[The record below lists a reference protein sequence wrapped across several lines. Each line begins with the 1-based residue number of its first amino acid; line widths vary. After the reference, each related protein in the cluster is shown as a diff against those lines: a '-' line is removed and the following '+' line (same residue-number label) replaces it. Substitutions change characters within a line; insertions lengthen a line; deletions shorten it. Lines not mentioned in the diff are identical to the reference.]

1 MSAMAMAVA
10 VAMSAALAGCREVDP
25 EVTGLRVEVSW
36 SDAVT
41 VDQLAVQLSSGVPR
55 TDLGPRELRPVTA
68 AATPLMSPTDLV
80 VYLPDSQAGQALQVQ
95 VDGLRGGLV
104 VATTTAQAEVTLS
117 EVRKVAMLLGTA
129 ATETA
134 TGTAADGGAK

>member
-1 MSAMAMAVA
+1 
-10 VAMSAALAGCREVDP
+10 
-25 EVTGLRVEVSW
+25 
-36 SDAVT
+36 
-41 VDQLAVQLSSGVPR
+41 
-55 TDLGPRELRPVTA
+55 
-68 AATPLMSPTDLV
+68 
-80 VYLPDSQAGQALQVQ
+80 VQ